1 MSDLPVHT
9 APRRHSILTSRGH
22 CFHHRPCYLQLIASL
37 FELSK
42 AANEVSKNAIDFFN
56 LTQAQQHAGEAASL
70 LTASPAVAAAAA
82 AAAAGVS
89 SKTEPKSGS
98 RKPSAKRQRTAKHAH
113 AEPQPEKEHHADAD
127 GDEVSEP
134 VVEVDAEDSE
144 EPTLAA
150 LSTPL
155 AVAEEAPVVEEK
167 KTRKKRA
174 AKDPN
179 APKKPLTSYILFYN
193 HLRSSVAEKNTE
205 LSQVDIAK
213 EIARQWKEM
222 SESDKNYWKGIYEKD
237 KVKYDQELAKYNAS
251 KDLLPK
257 DVSSKDI
264 SPKESPKESPKA
276 SPKAEKRNIIDIED
290 AEEPLQ
296 PAHTPSAE
304 IAEPPKKKKSKK
316 SKKSKKLVEAA

>member
-1 MSDLPVHT
+1 M
-9 APRRHSILTSRGH
+9 
-22 CFHHRPCYLQLIASL
+22 IASL

-56 LTQAQQHAGEAASL
+56 LTQAQQHAGEAAS
-70 LTASPAVAAAAA
+70 AVAAASGTAGAA
-82 AAAAGVS
+82 KAE
-89 SKTEPKSGS
+89 SKPK
-98 RKPSAKRQRTAKHAH
+98 RAPAKRQRATKQQQALTEPVAE
-113 AEPQPEKEHHADAD
+113 AEPGLQPELETDVALDPLVELDEPAADTPA
-127 GDEVSEP
+127 
-134 VVEVDAEDSE
+134 
-144 EPTLAA
+144 
-150 LSTPL
+150 ST
-155 AVAEEAPVVEEK
+155 AEETPVAEEK

-237 KVKYDQELAKYNAS
+237 KVKYDQEMVKYNAT
-251 KDLLPK
+251 KD
-257 DVSSKDI
+257 
-264 SPKESPKESPKA
+264 
-276 SPKAEKRNIIDIED
+276 SPKAEKRSIIDIVDD
-290 AEEPLQ
+290 AADLD
-296 PAHTPSAE
+296 TDPSAEVLSALPPDVSNE

-316 SKKSKKLVEAA
+316 SKKSKKIDAA